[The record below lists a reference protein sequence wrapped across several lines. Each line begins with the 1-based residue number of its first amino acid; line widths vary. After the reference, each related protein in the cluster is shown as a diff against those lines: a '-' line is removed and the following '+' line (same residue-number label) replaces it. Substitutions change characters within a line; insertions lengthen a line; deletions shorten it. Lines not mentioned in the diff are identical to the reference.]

1 MSALFRSTALF
12 NRSIRASSIA
22 ALYPYLLFGVT
33 IIVFFWPLRKAGFII
48 DDPQY
53 IWFSA
58 KNSLLKIFFD
68 PLTYMYLSPANFT
81 PFLAFTFKIDSY
93 FFKGNPL
100 GYNIHSFISLF
111 STSCMLYIL
120 LRNYSSKVVAI
131 CGVMFFI
138 ICPSTAEITS
148 WLSTRHY
155 LEGMFWALLS
165 LHFMQRR
172 DDSRNSLNF
181 FLVASP
187 YLIAALYKEVYVP
200 LPAVAFLLT
209 GGNFRRRFFKTL
221 PLWIGLFLYIPYR
234 LYMLGGN
241 VGGYPASVFSFGDI
255 AHNVIMISQAFPKMI
270 FGQYWFIALLLC
282 VTLIILLMVRKK
294 HIPWV
299 GILASYIVILIPI
312 ATLSIQTIS
321 FRYLF
326 HLTTFI
332 IILVAIGWHYLSEK
346 KMIFKVPMIL
356 MILGTFFIWTNTSI
370 GVRNTY
376 KQYRDQTM
384 ADVVALIQNRDKPFI
399 VSRAPEICD
408 LNWYFDGVKKMYRLF
423 EGLDLKAKIL
433 FPNYMKYNP
442 PEMIQEV
449 FDSGAGNDDRVKE
462 FVPGDFH
469 FNSTDLQK
477 GPLSIDVSTNGYAFS
492 WKFGPEE
499 GPYTVMVRRKNE
511 FYFPYKSI
519 PRKGR
524 YLFAPGFAN
533 VLYFRVLYQKPGGIE
548 VISPEFELDFP
559 SKITQRM
566 QWE

>member
-1 MSALFRSTALF
+1 MGKKAHRIL
-12 NRSIRASSIA
+12 
-22 ALYPYLLFGVT
+22 ALYPYYLFGFT
-33 IIVFFWPLRKAGFII
+33 IIVFLWPLRKAGFII

-81 PFLAFTFKIDSY
+81 PFLALTFKIDSY

-138 ICPSTAEITS
+138 LCPATVEITS

-172 DDSRNSLNF
+172 DDSSNSLNF

-187 YLIAALYKEVYVP
+187 YFIASLYKEVYVP

-209 GGNFRRRFFKTL
+209 SGDIRKRFFKTL

-241 VGGYPASVFSFGDI
+241 VGGYPASVFSLGEI
-255 AHNVIMISQAFPKMI
+255 AHNVIMLSQALPKML
-270 FGQYWFIALLLC
+270 FGQFWSISLLLF
-282 VTLIILLMVRKK
+282 VTFIILLMIKK
-294 HIPWV
+294 KYVLWV

-332 IILVAIGWHYLSEK
+332 IILVAIGWDYLSEK
-346 KMIFKVPMIL
+346 KMIYRVPVVL
-356 MILGTFFIWTNTSI
+356 MILGTFFIWTNKSI
-370 GVRNTY
+370 EVINTY

-399 VSRAPEICD
+399 ISHAPEICD
-408 LNWYFDGVKKMYRLF
+408 LNWYFDGVKKMFQLF
-423 EGLDLKAKIL
+423 EGLDVKTKIL

-442 PEMIQEV
+442 PGMIQEALNSIEENIDPLHEV
-449 FDSGAGNDDRVKE
+449 FTSNLSFYSK
-462 FVPGDFH
+462 DF
-469 FNSTDLQK
+469 QK
-477 GPLSIDVSTNGYAFS
+477 GPLSLYVSTNGYAFY
-492 WKFGPEE
+492 WEFGPGE
-499 GPYTVMVRRKNE
+499 GPYIVMVRRKNE
-511 FYFPYKSI
+511 FYFPYKFV
-519 PRKGR
+519 PREGR
-524 YLFAPGFAN
+524 YLFAPGFADL
-533 VLYFRVLYQKPGGIE
+533 LYFRVLYQQPGGIE
-548 VISPEFELDFP
+548 VISPEFELHFP